1 MSDLIN
7 SVVKALDNANKSS
20 NQFNTTVEVP
30 VETTVVEVP
39 EVKTEE

>member
-7 SVVKALDNANKSS
+7 SVVKALDDANKSS
-20 NQFNTTVEVP
+20 NLFNTSVEVP
-30 VETTVVEVP
+30 VETAVAEVP